1 MQRSDLFLSL
11 VLIALLASPALLT
24 AGPARAQGKTYV
36 IKKGGSKWTKF
47 GRANYHRKK
56 YRGRKL
62 PLVQLKGGPGFVV
75 AKPQRSW
82 GTRLAVYRLNWV
94 MALYR
99 QRFPKADPV
108 IILDL
113 SRRGGGSMN
122 NHMSHMDGRDVDI
135 PLILEKMGS
144 VTANTERSV
153 DVAKTW
159 FIVQQLAN
167 SCDVEYI
174 FVDTKIQKQL
184 HAHALGQGL
193 RQKALSLILQ
203 YPDKQRSLSGLVR
216 HWPNHHDHLHVRF
229 REERG
234 ALPKATKAYC
244 DFIGGKP
251 E

>member
-1 MQRSDLFLSL
+1 MQRSGPSICLFLL
-11 VLIALLASPALLT
+11 ALIAPALLT
-24 AGPARAQGKTYV
+24 TTSVQAQGKTYV

-47 GRANYHRKK
+47 GRQNYHRKK

-62 PLVQLKGGPGFVV
+62 RLVQLKGGPGFVV
-75 AKPQRSW
+75 AKPRRSF
-82 GTRLAVYRLNWV
+82 GTRLAVYRLNLV

-99 QRFPKADPV
+99 QRFPRAEPV

-135 PLILEKMGS
+135 PLILEKMSS
-144 VTANTERSV
+144 VTANTKRSV

-159 FIVQQLAN
+159 YIVQQLAN

-184 HAHALGQGL
+184 HTHAQGQGL
-193 RQKALSLILQ
+193 GRQALSLILQ

-229 REERG
+229 RNER
-234 ALPKATKAYC
+234 APLPKATKAYC
-244 DFIGGKP
+244 DFIGATPK
-251 E
+251 